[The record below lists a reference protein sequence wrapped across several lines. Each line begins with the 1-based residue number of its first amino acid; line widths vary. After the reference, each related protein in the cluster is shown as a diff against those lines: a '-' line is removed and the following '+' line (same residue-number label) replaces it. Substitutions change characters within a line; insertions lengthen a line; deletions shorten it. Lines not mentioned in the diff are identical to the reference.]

1 MHKSRFRVLA
11 GITAMLLALSS
22 PLALP
27 ACFPPSI
34 QAQTSHQRSGQLG
47 TRHNRAPVDSSRAA
61 SDDEASNA
69 PTDRTLR
76 EIAALEKECLQQV
89 NMVRQAHGLFT
100 LDFDEELLEVARGYS
115 RRMAE
120 EKFFAHEDPEG
131 RTVRQRV
138 DRAGIKWQMVGENLA
153 YSNGYLSPV
162 AASLHGWMESEPH
175 KRNMLDPDFRQTA
188 IGAWISSN
196 GTVYFTEIFLKR

>member
-1 MHKSRFRVLA
+1 MHKSRFRVVT
-11 GITAMLLALSS
+11 GIAAMLFALSS

-27 ACFPPSI
+27 ASSQPSGRA
-34 QAQTSHQRSGQLG
+34 QASHQRSGQLG
-47 TRHNRAPVDSSRAA
+47 TRHDRARSDSGRAA
-61 SDDEASNA
+61 SDDASNA
-69 PTDRTLR
+69 PADRTVR
-76 EIAALEKECLQQV
+76 EIAALEKECLEQV
-89 NMVRQAHGLFT
+89 NLVRRGYGLLA
-100 LDFDEELLEVARGYS
+100 LDFDRELLEVARAYS

-120 EKFFAHEDPEG
+120 EKFFAHEDPDG
-131 RTVRQRV
+131 LTVRQRV
-138 DRAGIKWQMVGENLA
+138 DRAGIKWQMIGENLA

-175 KRNMLDPDFRQTA
+175 KRNMLDPDFRHTA

>member
-1 MHKSRFRVLA
+1 MLVALAPPFAVPAFSQQSGRPRV
-11 GITAMLLALSS
+11 S
-22 PLALP
+22 
-27 ACFPPSI
+27 
-34 QAQTSHQRSGQLG
+34 QQRSAQLG
-47 TRHNRAPVDSSRAA
+47 TRHDRGAGEAGRTADNDDA
-61 SDDEASNA
+61 SITLTNH
-69 PTDRTLR
+69 RLR
-76 EIAALEKECLQQV
+76 EIASLERECLEQV
-89 NMVRQAHGLFT
+89 NLVRQAYGVFA
-100 LDFDEELLEVARGYS
+100 LDFDEELLEVARAYS

-138 DRAGIKWQMVGENLA
+138 DGVGIKWRMIGENLA

-175 KRNMLDPDFRQTA
+175 RRNMLDPGYTDTA
-188 IGAWISSN
+188 IGVWISSD

>member
-1 MHKSRFRVLA
+1 MRSKVTTLLIFVVVLQGQLA
-11 GITAMLLALSS
+11 G
-22 PLALP
+22 PV
-27 ACFPPSI
+27 C
-34 QAQTSHQRSGQLG
+34 AQQSGRASASQQRSAQLG
-47 TRHNRAPVDSSRAA
+47 TRHGRAAGDSGRAPSDDDA
-61 SDDEASNA
+61 SDA
-69 PTDRTLR
+69 PVRRTLD
-76 EIAALEKECLQQV
+76 EVPALEKECLEQV
-89 NMVRQAHGLFT
+89 NLVRRAHGLSR
-100 LDFDEELLEVARGYS
+100 LSFDEELLEVARAYS

-138 DRAGIKWQMVGENLA
+138 DRAGIKWQMIGENLA

-175 KRNMLDPDFRQTA
+175 RRNMLDPGYTQTA
-188 IGAWISSN
+188 IGVWISSN

>member
-1 MHKSRFRVLA
+1 MLKVRFR
-11 GITAMLLALSS
+11 LLTGVAAILFAVSWC
-22 PLALP
+22 ALP
-27 ACFPPSI
+27 ACAQPSSRA
-34 QAQTSHQRSGQLG
+34 QAPQLRSGQLG
-47 TRHNRAPVDSSRAA
+47 TRHDRSTRESGRASSRDGA
-61 SDDEASNA
+61 SDA
-69 PTDRTLR
+69 PGERKLR
-76 EIAALEKECLQQV
+76 EINELEKECLEQV
-89 NMVRQAHGLFT
+89 NLVRQAHGLST
-100 LDFDEELLEVARGYS
+100 LSLDEDLLEIARAYS

-120 EKFFAHEDPEG
+120 ERFFAHEDPEG

-138 DRAGIKWQMVGENLA
+138 DSAGIKWRMIGENLA

>member
-1 MHKSRFRVLA
+1 MHKNRFRILSGVA
-11 GITAMLLALSS
+11 TALFALSWPVVFEARVRPWS
-22 PLALP
+22 V
-27 ACFPPSI
+27 S
-34 QAQTSHQRSGQLG
+34 QTYHQRSGQLG
-47 TRHNRAPVDSSRAA
+47 GRHDRSPGDSGRAGSEG
-61 SDDEASNA
+61 EASSA
-69 PTDRTLR
+69 PSPRRLR
-76 EIAALEKECLQQV
+76 EIVALEKECLDQV
-89 NMVRQAHGLFT
+89 NLVREAHGVSPLS
-100 LDFDEELLEVARGYS
+100 FDEDLLEVARAYS

-138 DRAGIKWQMVGENLA
+138 DRAGIKWRMIGENLA

-162 AASLHGWMESEPH
+162 AASLRGWMESDAH
-175 KRNMLDPDFRQTA
+175 RRNMLDPDFRQTA

>member
-1 MHKSRFRVLA
+1 MGNSRFRLSVCIA
-11 GITAMLLALSS
+11 AMLVALASPFAVPAFSQQSS
-22 PLALP
+22 RPRG
-27 ACFPPSI
+27 S
-34 QAQTSHQRSGQLG
+34 QQRSAQLG
-47 TRHNRAPVDSSRAA
+47 TRHDRGAGDAGRAA
-61 SDDEASNA
+61 SDGDASN
-69 PTDRTLR
+69 TLSSHRLR
-76 EIAALEKECLQQV
+76 EIAALEKECFEQV
-89 NMVRQAHGLFT
+89 NLVRQAHGLFA
-100 LDFDEELLEVARGYS
+100 LDLDEDLLEVARAYS

-138 DRAGIKWQMVGENLA
+138 DRTGIKWRMIGENLA

-175 KRNMLDPDFRQTA
+175 KRNMLDPGFTQTA
-188 IGAWISSN
+188 VGVWISSD

>member
-1 MHKSRFRVLA
+1 MRNRGVRLSIWIAALLVALA
-11 GITAMLLALSS
+11 S
-22 PLALP
+22 PFAVP
-27 ACFPPSI
+27 VFSQQSGRPRAS
-34 QAQTSHQRSGQLG
+34 QQRSAQLG
-47 TRHNRAPVDSSRAA
+47 TRHDRGSGEAVRTADDDDA
-61 SDDEASNA
+61 SITLTNH
-69 PTDRTLR
+69 RLR
-76 EIAALEKECLQQV
+76 EIASLERECLEQV
-89 NMVRQAHGLFT
+89 NLVRQAHGVFA
-100 LDFDEELLEVARGYS
+100 LDFDEELLEVARAYS

-138 DRAGIKWQMVGENLA
+138 DRVGIKWRMIGENLA

-175 KRNMLDPDFRQTA
+175 RRNMLDPGYTDTA
-188 IGAWISSN
+188 IGVWISSD